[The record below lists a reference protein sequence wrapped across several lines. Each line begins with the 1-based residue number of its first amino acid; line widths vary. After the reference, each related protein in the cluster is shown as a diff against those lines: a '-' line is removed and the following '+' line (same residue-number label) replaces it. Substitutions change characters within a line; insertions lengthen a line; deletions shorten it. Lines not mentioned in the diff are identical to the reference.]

1 MGTTLTGRI
10 WTQAEVC
17 QVWATMT
24 SRDHNS
30 AIEDRGLLGPIR
42 HNKKKNKEY
51 SMLRL
56 TGEFNVVAEHIAKK
70 MEQAS

>member
-1 MGTTLTGRI
+1 
-10 WTQAEVC
+10 
-17 QVWATMT
+17 MT